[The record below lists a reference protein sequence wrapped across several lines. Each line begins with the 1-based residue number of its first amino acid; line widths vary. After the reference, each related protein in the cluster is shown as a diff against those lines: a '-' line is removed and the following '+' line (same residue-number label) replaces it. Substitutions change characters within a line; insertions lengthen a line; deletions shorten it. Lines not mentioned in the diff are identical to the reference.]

1 MGQSAIRPEGSPPR
15 RAAARSSAQQRT
27 AAHSSAQTFA
37 CLRACLPG
45 LAATRTLTLTLT
57 LTVTWLQVCL
67 RQRRSPSQRRHDGKQ
82 APPSNPLVRRALLTP
97 ARY

>member
-15 RAAARSSAQQRT
+15 RAAARSSAQQR
-27 AAHSSAQTFA
+27 SEPA
-37 CLRACLPG
+37 CLLACLPG
-45 LAATRTLTLTLT
+45 LAATQTLTLTLT